1 MKFFEKIFSISII
14 SLILLSCGYTPI
26 YKNQKNLDF
35 SISVTNITGDRKI
48 NNLTKAKLKRYSLM
62 EKEKNYNVVINSE
75 YSKTIVA
82 KDTAGNV
89 TDYKISVII
98 SFDVKSEKFNKFFE
112 FDESFNMKKLGNKIE
127 ELDYEKNIKNNLVEI
142 IAQKLVAQLIMNR

>member
-1 MKFFEKIFSISII
+1 MKFFEKIFSISLI
-14 SLILLSCGYTPI
+14 SLLLLSCGYTPL

-35 SISVTNITGDRKI
+35 SISVTNISGDRKI
-48 NNLTKAKLKRYSLM
+48 NNLAKAKLKRYSLM
-62 EKEKNYNVVINSE
+62 EKEKNYNVVIDSE

-98 SFDVKSEKFNKFFE
+98 SFDVTSEKFNKFFE
-112 FDESFNMKKLGNKIE
+112 FDESFNMKKLANKIE

-142 IAQKLVAQLIMNR
+142 ITQKLVAQLIMNR

>member
-98 SFDVKSEKFNKFFE
+98 SFDVTSEKFNKFFE
-112 FDESFNMKKLGNKIE
+112 FDESFNMKKLANKIE

-142 IAQKLVAQLIMNR
+142 ITQKLVAQLIMNR

>member
-1 MKFFEKIFSISII
+1 MKFFEKIFSICLI
-14 SLILLSCGYTPI
+14 SLLLLSCGYTPL

-35 SISVTNITGDRKI
+35 SISVTNISGDRKI
-48 NNLTKAKLKRYSLM
+48 NNLAKAKLKRYSLI

-98 SFDVKSEKFNKFFE
+98 SFDVTSEKFNKFFE

>member
-1 MKFFEKIFSISII
+1 MKFFEKIFSISLI
-14 SLILLSCGYTPI
+14 SLLLLSCGYTPL

-35 SISVTNITGDRKI
+35 SISVTNISGDRKI
-48 NNLTKAKLKRYSLM
+48 NNLAKAKLKRYSLM
-62 EKEKNYNVVINSE
+62 EKEKNYNVVIDSE

-98 SFDVKSEKFNKFFE
+98 SFDITSEKFNKFFE
-112 FDESFNMKKLGNKIE
+112 FDESFNMKKLANKIE

-142 IAQKLVAQLIMNR
+142 ITQKLVAQLIMNR